1 MSQVEQ
7 SKILKET
14 IEEKQ
19 AKAEKQ
25 RDMHIKNI
33 QEKAK
38 EEGLKS
44 GEIALLT
51 AMNLKTKKIEAAHR
65 HQILEARRQ
74 EIEEERLRKLADVA
88 AHQEAANERRRI
100 FQEERQ
106 AKLKRDEEKKKERET
121 MRERERRESIAHK
134 EAAWIAKRN
143 RVNELEAK
151 LIDKHKELKKK
162 FQTKLEKWSI
172 RYNET
177 MTKKKERAALANLNA
192 RIIAENAKKTQESQP
207 ATSVNSLIPALIF
220 EDGELLFSPM
230 IIKVTVESNLNVDQV
245 VQRLHDACSDYEF
258 IPSSLKLPACSQS
271 MKIALEALTDVLHSG
286 VLPTDI
292 SGLSDILRILED
304 DLTCQDALGKES
316 FCDCG
321 GLAVLFN
328 SLMLLD
334 DDGNLVLPISLLDLI
349 VKTVL
354 LTCSS
359 NVNKEYLLLSMD
371 ICIEELAEL
380 FIRVMSLQDNVNTQ
394 WLNLSC
400 NLITLLEM
408 LFVYLPDDSITLRK
422 SKADFLCYITSV
434 ETIDIVFNIFSVV
447 KGPLE
452 EAPDPVAR
460 FLTKFKGFLVCR
472 KMDGKLLSMS
482 IEAFENSDFD
492 TLITMLVSL
501 VLHNGLTSRIAAQ
514 ERVSSQ
520 TVVVTCAGLNLL
532 NNLCSLDVR
541 TVQNIV
547 ASEGVQPQVLHLI
560 VFWMSYFFHW
570 DNVRSGNHDE
580 LERTAHLGK
589 LIASLLT
596 FIANIC
602 FDCPANQALMRFG
615 PGFIVLKMLAALP
628 FRFFV
633 DPASRNVLFPT
644 LLACCCGDA
653 ANTLVLKEDMDIRVL
668 VDWAKDGSSRPDERF
683 AAGTDFWKR
692 VETLI

>member
-1 MSQVEQ
+1 
-7 SKILKET
+7 
-14 IEEKQ
+14 
-19 AKAEKQ
+19 
-25 RDMHIKNI
+25 MHIKNI

-51 AMNLKTKKIEAAHR
+51 AMNIQTFSVSLKTKKIEAAHR

-220 EDGELLFSPM
+220 EDVRLMERKKSVKRRIKKLK
-230 IIKVTVESNLNVDQV
+230 KVTVEYNLNVDQV

-400 NLITLLEM
+400 NLITLLGM

-460 FLTKFKGFLVCR
+460 FLTKVVDFLDCILTLQ